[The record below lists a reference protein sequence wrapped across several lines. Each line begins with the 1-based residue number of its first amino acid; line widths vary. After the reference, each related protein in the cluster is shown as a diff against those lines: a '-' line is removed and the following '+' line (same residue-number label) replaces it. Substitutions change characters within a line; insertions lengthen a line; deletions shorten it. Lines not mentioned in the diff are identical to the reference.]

1 MDSVK
6 MTDDLQFGAVR
17 HAQDME
23 QLAKQIAELKKCV
36 EDLRVRVKD
45 LEGAFLNL
53 WKP

>member
-1 MDSVK
+1 

-23 QLAKQIAELKKCV
+23 QLANQIAELKKSI

-45 LEGAFLNL
+45 LEGVFLNL